1 MQALTISSHGG
12 LDRLELRNDLPMPE
26 LRRPGD
32 VRLRVRAAALN
43 RLDLFVVEGLPGV
56 TITPPWVL
64 GADASGVIDAVGAD
78 VTTVN
83 VGDHVVVNG
92 GISDRTCDYCRE
104 GEQPLCPRFAL
115 LGEHLPGTLAEYLV
129 YGDECAGDSNDA
141 AVRGNLGIHVGNADC
156 VANGRLARA

>member
-64 GADASGVIDAVGAD
+64 GADASGVIDAVGPKSAQSMSA
-78 VTTVN
+78 TTWW
-83 VGDHVVVNG
+83 
-92 GISDRTCDYCRE
+92 
-104 GEQPLCPRFAL
+104 
-115 LGEHLPGTLAEYLV
+115 
-129 YGDECAGDSNDA
+129 
-141 AVRGNLGIHVGNADC
+141 
-156 VANGRLARA
+156 